1 MKSLFAWMVR
11 KVLALRYRLKITEKD
26 IASDRGII
34 FIPNHPAEIDPV
46 MLITHLWGRFKL
58 RPVVVEHFYYMPG
71 AGPFMRMVDALPIPN
86 FETTTNT
93 WKINQ
98 AKKTYQKIKEGL
110 ARGQNFLIYPS
121 GHLRRAPHE
130 VVGGSLVHDLLNEC
144 PNAKVVL
151 VRTCGLWGSAFSR
164 AITGNSPDFWEV
176 LWKGFKTILKN
187 GIFFVPKR
195 KVDIEMCLAPDDFP
209 RGQDRRVLNRY
220 IEDWFNRYE
229 DNGAVVSD
237 EPVKLVSYSMWA
249 EELPEIT
256 APQKAEDEDVYI
268 DPKVREAIIG
278 HLAEM
283 ADVDVSKISD
293 ETDLVRDLGLDSLDV
308 GNVCAFIDEKYH
320 IASMAPGEMKKVSD
334 LCKAASLEPELN
346 GLNIPIYE
354 PKKQWPHEEE
364 RPIMRA
370 PQAGTLGEAFLWA
383 TMRYKNFAAC
393 ADGLTGPLSYKD
405 VRRAALILADK
416 IRQMPGK
423 YLGIMLPSSVAVNL
437 VIFASLL
444 ADKIPVML
452 NWTSGVRSLNF
463 ANDLLNLESVISSR
477 RFLDRL
483 EVLDLG
489 ILEDKVT
496 LLEDVKESITLGDKL
511 KGVCKAAKNNRLLM
525 DECGLSNKASDDVA
539 VILFT
544 SGTETY
550 PKAVPLTHRNILEN
564 QKSGLSCVDL
574 TTNDTMYSVLPPF
587 HSFGFSITGIMPL
600 MWGLK
605 AFYSPD
611 PTDGSAMA
619 RDIAYWKPTVMCC
632 APSFYKNLFRVAEK
646 KQLES
651 MRLFVTGAEK
661 APEELKRLVHEL
673 GPDKQ
678 LLEGYGITECSPVVT
693 MSRSDDA
700 AGVGQFIPGVEI
712 KTIHPETEEVLPD
725 GEKGEICICGPSV
738 FNGYLGLDVKDPFIE
753 LEGKRFYRSGDI
765 GYLDENDC
773 IVLEGRLKRFVKI
786 GGEMISMNAIED
798 ELTKNA
804 LSQKLINDDDEPSF
818 ALGVKQGEVPHLVL
832 FTTLQLAKEDVNQTL
847 RSSGFGRVVK
857 VHEVH
862 KVDAI
867 PVTGTGKVHYRVLDE
882 MVC

>member
-11 KVLALRYRLKITEKD
+11 KVLSLRYRLKITEKD
-26 IASDRGII
+26 IASEKGMI
-34 FIPNHPAEIDPV
+34 FIPNHPAEIDPI
-46 MLITHLWGRFKL
+46 MLMTHLWGRFKP
-58 RPVVVEHFYYMPG
+58 RPVVVEHFYYMQG

-86 FETTTNT
+86 FETTTNA

-98 AKKTYQKIKEGL
+98 AKKTYHKIKEGL
-110 ARGQNFLIYPS
+110 AKGQNFLIYPS

-130 VVGGSLVHDLLNEC
+130 VVGGSLVHDLLEEC
-144 PNAKVVL
+144 PRAKVVL
-151 VRTCGLWGSAFSR
+151 VRTTGLWGSAFSR
-164 AITGNSPDFWEV
+164 AITGQSPDFWKV
-176 LWKGFKTILKN
+176 IWKGFKTILKN

-195 KVDIEMCLAPDDFP
+195 KVDIEMCLAPEDFP
-209 RGQDRRVLNRY
+209 RGADRRVLNRY
-220 IEDWFNRYE
+220 IEDWFNRY
-229 DNGAVVSD
+229 DDKGAVVSD
-237 EPVKLVSYSMWA
+237 EPVKLVSYSMWKD
-249 EELPEIT
+249 EFPEIT
-256 APQKAEDEDVYI
+256 APEKADDENVYI

-278 HLAEM
+278 HLAEV
-283 ADVDVSKISD
+283 ADVDASKISD

-334 LCKAASLEPELN
+334 LCKAASVEAEV
-346 GLNIPIYE
+346 GSLNIPVYE
-354 PKKQWPHEEE
+354 PKKKWPEEE
-364 RPIMRA
+364 PRPVMRA
-370 PQAGTLGEAFLWA
+370 PKAKTLGEAFLWS
-383 TMRYKNFAAC
+383 TMRNKNFAAC
-393 ADGLTGPLSYKD
+393 ADGLTGPLSFKD

-423 YLGIMLPSSVAVNL
+423 YVGIMLPSSVAVNL
-437 VIFASLL
+437 VIFATWL

-452 NWTSGVRSLNF
+452 NWTSGVRSLDF
-463 ANDLLNLESVISSR
+463 ANDLLSLESVISSR

-489 ILEDKVT
+489 TLEDKVT
-496 LLEDVKESITLGDKL
+496 LLEDVKENISLGDKL
-511 KGVCKAAKNNRLLM
+511 KGVLKAAKNNRLLL
-525 DECGLSNKASDDVA
+525 DECGISNKTPDDVA

-574 TTNDTMYSVLPPF
+574 TSQDVMYSVLPPF
-587 HSFGFSITGIMPL
+587 HSFGFSITGILPL

-619 RDIAYWKPTVMCC
+619 RDIAHWKPTIMCC

-646 KQLES
+646 KQMES

-693 MSRSDDA
+693 LARSDDA
-700 AGVGQFIPGVEI
+700 AGVGQLIPGIEV
-712 KTIHPETEEVLPD
+712 KTIHPETEELLKD
-725 GEKGEICICGPSV
+725 GEKGEICILGPSV
-738 FNGYLGLDVKDPFIE
+738 FDGYLGTDVKNPFIE
-753 LEGKRFYRSGDI
+753 LEGKRYYRSGDI
-765 GYLDENDC
+765 GFIDENDC
-773 IVLEGRLKRFVKI
+773 LVLEGRLKRFVKI

-798 ELTKNA
+798 ELTKYA
-804 LSQKLINDDDEPSF
+804 LSEKLIQDDDEPSF

-832 FTTLQLAKEDVNQTL
+832 FTTLDLAKEDVNQTL
-847 RSSGFGRVVK
+847 RSTGFGRVVK

-862 KVDAI
+862 KIDAI